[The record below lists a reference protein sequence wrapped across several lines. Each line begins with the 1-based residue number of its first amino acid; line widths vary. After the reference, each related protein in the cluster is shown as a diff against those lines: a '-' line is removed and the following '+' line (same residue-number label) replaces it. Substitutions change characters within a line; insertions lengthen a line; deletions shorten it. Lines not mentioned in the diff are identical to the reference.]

1 MNQTIWTGDN
11 LEVMRG
17 MADEC
22 INLIYLD
29 PPFNSNQ
36 DYAAPIGSEAA
47 GAEFKDTW
55 TLPLYIDFGY
65 DFECKRCNKCGE
77 YLSTLESF
85 EEHILMFH
93 FKEAICLK
101 DF

>member
-1 MNQTIWTGDN
+1 MCNMSQITSWELRANN
-11 LEVMRG
+11 LEY
-17 MADEC
+17 E
-22 INLIYLD
+22 NLISLD
-29 PPFNSNQ
+29 
-36 DYAAPIGSEAA
+36 DYKY
-47 GAEFKDTW
+47 FK
-55 TLPLYIDFGY
+55 LYIDFGY